1 MRHTEIQS
9 IALVNLR
16 RQIERKKVE
25 RMQKNL
31 HMIDFEKSNTH
42 IKFVED
48 VNEIKGPVK
57 LSTNHTD
64 AEIDQQLAEEAE
76 IKPQTADYSVPKEK
90 RDQFIAEIR
99 HAQSEN
105 KKQYKKLADAL
116 VKEEQLRRVSEAL
129 TLDKL
134 LKQKG
139 KKRKVEDKQ
148 TGQVSYRWFNERKK

>member
-31 HMIDFEKSNTH
+31 HMIDFEKPNTH

-64 AEIDQQLAEEAE
+64 AEIDQQLAEEAD
-76 IKPQTADYSVPKEK
+76 IKP
-90 RDQFIAEIR
+90 
-99 HAQSEN
+99 
-105 KKQYKKLADAL
+105 
-116 VKEEQLRRVSEAL
+116 
-129 TLDKL
+129 
-134 LKQKG
+134 
-139 KKRKVEDKQ
+139 
-148 TGQVSYRWFNERKK
+148 